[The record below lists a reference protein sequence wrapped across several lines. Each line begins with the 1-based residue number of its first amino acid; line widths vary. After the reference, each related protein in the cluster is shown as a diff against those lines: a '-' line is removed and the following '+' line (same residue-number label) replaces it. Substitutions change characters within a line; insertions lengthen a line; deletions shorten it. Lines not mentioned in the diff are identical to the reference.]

1 MTPEQFLD
9 RLSKA
14 RTGPASSVVRANS
27 SVGSES
33 VYLFL
38 GPESY
43 NRERCRRA
51 LIEAALD
58 PSLPPEEREAGF
70 TRHDLDQVPLASA
83 LDDARSLS
91 LFATRR
97 VIWLARAESA
107 LPRGKS
113 IEAPAGEE
121 EDSAGSGGAAAALAS
136 YLRHPTPGTVVV
148 IDAARFEFD
157 GEDKARLERVR
168 KFYSAVPV
176 PAQVEFRPFSPE
188 AVRAL
193 AQSLARASGLQL
205 GLAELAL
212 LIDATGGD
220 ASRIAV
226 EIEKLKL
233 LAGSR
238 KVTADDIAALVPN
251 AQAATI
257 FALVAALGRGDRSR
271 ALETLDTLS
280 RAGEYMPLAL
290 TFLATQFRM
299 ALAAREAG
307 LRGAGE
313 IQAHFSKLGAR
324 IWPERA
330 REIGQTMEAF
340 PKARL
345 ERAVVKLFEADR
357 DLRGAHPDDRIVME
371 EMILELTAR

>member
-1 MTPEQFLD
+1 M
-9 RLSKA
+9 
-14 RTGPASSVVRANS
+14 
-27 SVGSES
+27 
-33 VYLFL
+33 
-38 GPESY
+38 
-43 NRERCRRA
+43 
-51 LIEAALD
+51 
-58 PSLPPEEREAGF
+58 
-70 TRHDLDQVPLASA
+70 
-83 LDDARSLS
+83 S
-91 LFATRR
+91 LFAMRR

-113 IEAPAGEE
+113 IEVEE
-121 EDSAGSGGAAAALAS
+121 ESSGSGGAAAALES
-136 YLRHPTPGTVVV
+136 YLRDPTPGTTIV
-148 IDAARFEFD
+148 IDAARFDFD
-157 GEDKARLERVR
+157 GEDKARMERVR
-168 KFYSAVPV
+168 KFYAAV

-188 AVRAL
+188 AARAL
-193 AQSLARASGLQL
+193 AQSLARAASLQL

-212 LIDATGGD
+212 LLDATGGD

-233 LAGSR
+233 LAGGR
-238 KVTADDIAALVPN
+238 KVTADDIAALVPD
-251 AQAATI
+251 AQATTI

-271 ALETLDTLS
+271 ALETLDTLARS
-280 RAGEYMPLAL
+280 GEYMPLAL

-330 REIGQTMEAF
+330 REIGQTVEAF

-357 DLRGAHPDDRIVME
+357 DLRDARPDDRIVME

>member
-9 RLSKA
+9 RLSKK
-14 RTGPASSVVRANS
+14 GP
-27 SVGSES
+27 ES

-58 PSLPPEEREAGF
+58 PALPPEEREAAF
-70 TRHDLDQVPLASA
+70 TRHDLDQVGLASA
-83 LDDARSLS
+83 LDDARSMS

-107 LPRGKS
+107 QPRGKS
-113 IEAPAGEE
+113 IDTEE
-121 EDSAGSGGAAAALAS
+121 ESGGSGVALAALEA
-136 YLRHPTPGTVVV
+136 YVRHPTPGTVLV

-168 KFYSAVPV
+168 KFYAAV

-212 LIDATGGD
+212 LLDATGGE
-220 ASRIAV
+220 ASRIAM

-233 LAGSR
+233 LAGDR
-238 KVTADDIAALVPN
+238 RVTAEDIAALVPD
-251 AQAATI
+251 AQATTI
-257 FALVAALGRGDRSR
+257 FALVAALRRGDRSR
-271 ALETLDTLS
+271 ALETLDTLA

-330 REIGQTMEAF
+330 REIGQTVEAF

-357 DLRGAHPDDRIVME
+357 DLRDARPDDRIVME